1 MAVTTFTRAAK
12 GNADAEH
19 IVQLF
24 DGPDSL
30 GESVASFLHEGL
42 ATGGNLLVLAKPAHV
57 EAIADALL
65 VRGHVMATLISG
77 QRLTVLDARLTLSS
91 LMRNGAPDPALF
103 DRHIASVVRRLRVE
117 APLRAYGEL
126 VELLA
131 EEGNFRGA
139 TELEGLWNQLSAV
152 EPLTLL
158 CGYSSAHFAPAGAGA
173 ALRQICGCH
182 SRVVHGATDLL
193 GNWLLSRGGRRAS

>member
-1 MAVTTFTRAAK
+1 MALTSFSRTGT
-12 GNADAEH
+12 GSNAEH

-24 DGPDSL
+24 DSAESL
-30 GESVASFLHEGL
+30 GDSVASFLHEGL
-42 ATGGNLLVLAKPAHV
+42 VAGANLLVLAKPAHV

-65 VRGHVMATLISG
+65 VRGHVMATLVSE

-103 DRHIASVVRRLRVE
+103 ERHIASVVRRLRAD
-117 APLRAYGEL
+117 APLRGYGEL

-139 TELEGLWNQLSAV
+139 AELEGLWNQLSAV

-158 CGYSSAHFAPAGAGA
+158 CGYSSAHFAPAGAGR
-173 ALRQICGCH
+173 ALRQICRCH
-182 SRVVHGATDLL
+182 TRVKRGNSDLL
-193 GNWLLSRGGRRAS
+193 GNWLLSRRGQLAS